1 MDLDLI
7 ERIAAAN
14 RTEVLTACLLLAAWI
29 TLGDRFVVRDALL
42 GILYALPL
50 TISAVFLSR
59 RQVLLAAAA
68 ATILREQFGATPWQG
83 DTVARVSMGL
93 MAFGGVGLLVADTVR
108 SRQVQAESIKKLS
121 EAGILRRKAEED
133 ARALIESSPAA
144 IITVDATG
152 HIEMT
157 NKAAK
162 RLLALGPQPAE
173 GQNIGDYFPLLGDLM
188 RSKRVV
194 ALASTMVEGGGR
206 RRNGE
211 AFFAQMWLSSYEGE
225 SGAKLAVVVA
235 DASEHLRDREELGL
249 RQLLMNSRI
258 IAAAVSHEIRN
269 IAAAAG
275 ALHGNIGQS
284 SGIADNEDF
293 KALGQLIQTT
303 RELSSAEVPA
313 SGEQVLAGIDL
324 GALLRE
330 LAIIVRPAADDSNVK
345 LVWEI
350 SDDLPRV
357 RVDHNGL
364 LQVLLNLTQNSM
376 RALGGNPFARITVA
390 AYQVSDAVAIRFSD
404 NGPGVVAPQVLFQP
418 FQPGASSTGLGLYVS
433 RAIVRTYG
441 GELQYIS
448 RPHERGF
455 LIDLPVAPMDAS
467 DGITPASKPPSTA
480 NT

>member
-1 MDLDLI
+1 MNLDLI

-14 RTEVLTACLLLAAWI
+14 RTKVLIACLLLAALI
-29 TLGDRFVVRDALL
+29 TLGERFIVRAVSLS
-42 GILYALPL
+42 ILYVLPL

-59 RQVLLAAAA
+59 WQIFLAAAA
-68 ATILREQFGATPWQG
+68 ATILAEQFGATPWQG
-83 DTVARVSMGL
+83 DIVARLSTGL
-93 MAFGGVGLLVADTVR
+93 MAFGGVGLLVAEIVR
-108 SRQVQAESIKKLS
+108 RRQVQAEGIKRLG

-162 RLLALGPQPAE
+162 RLLALGPEPAA
-173 GQNIGDYFPLLGDLM
+173 GQNIGDYFPVLGDLM
-188 RSKRVV
+188 RSKRVRSKREV

-206 RRNGE
+206 RCNGE
-211 AFFAQMWLSSYEGE
+211 AFFAQMWLSSYQGE

-235 DASEHLRDREELGL
+235 DVSEHLRDREELGL

-269 IAAAAG
+269 IAAAAS
-275 ALHGNIGQS
+275 ALHSNIGQS

-293 KALGQLIQTT
+293 KALGQLIQAT
-303 RELSSAEVPA
+303 RKLSSAEVPA
-313 SGEQVLAGIDL
+313 SGEQVLSGIDL
-324 GALLRE
+324 RALLRE
-330 LAIIVRPAADDSNVK
+330 LAIIVSPAAEDSNVK

-350 SDDLPRV
+350 GDDLPRV

-376 RALGGNPFARITVA
+376 RALGGNPCARITVA
-390 AYQVSDAVAIRFSD
+390 AYQVGDAVAVRFSD
-404 NGPGVVAPQVLFQP
+404 NGPGVVAPEVLFQP

-455 LIDLPVAPMDAS
+455 LIDLPVAPLDAS
-467 DGITPASKPPSTA
+467 NDV
-480 NT
+480 